1 MSKQEYPITGR
12 IWWRESTQEW
22 VLEIDGS
29 INDCSFVSRHTQPA
43 HIKPEDVAGLP
54 THYDTVQ
61 VLAQALRS
69 SAGPEE
75 RVNAQRIARKFLC

>member
-1 MSKQEYPITGR
+1 MSNKEYPITGR

-22 VLEIDGS
+22 VLEVEGV

-43 HIKPEDVAGLP
+43 DVRPEDVAGLP

-75 RVNAQRIARKFLC
+75 RRNAQQLARAFLY

>member
-1 MSKQEYPITGR
+1 MSNQEYPITGR

-22 VLEIDGS
+22 VMEVEGK
-29 INDCSFVSRHTQPA
+29 INGCCFVNRHTQPA

-61 VLAQALRS
+61 LLAQALRS

-75 RVNAQRIARKFLC
+75 RQNAQRLAREFLC

>member
-1 MSKQEYPITGR
+1 MSKLEYPVTGR

-22 VLEIDGS
+22 VLEVAGN
-29 INDCSFVSRHTQPA
+29 INDCAFSCRHTQPA

-61 VLAQALRS
+61 LLAQALRS

-75 RVNAQRIARKFLC
+75 RKNAQRLAREFLC